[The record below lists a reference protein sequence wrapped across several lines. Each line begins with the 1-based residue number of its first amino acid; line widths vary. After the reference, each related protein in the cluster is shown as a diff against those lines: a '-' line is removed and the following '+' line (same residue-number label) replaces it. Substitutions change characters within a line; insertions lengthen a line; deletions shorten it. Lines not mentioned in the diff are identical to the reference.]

1 MYMYSQAFI
10 SWGLIEADD
19 MWVHA
24 WNLEIERTI
33 NILWKES
40 GTVYWKYIPNRKCK
54 VKANGSY
61 RVQFFC
67 AQHSPWEAAEEKFGK
82 LTKLSEELFPFA

>member
-10 SWGLIEADD
+10 SWGLLIEADD

-40 GTVYWKYIPNRKCK
+40 GTVY
-54 VKANGSY
+54 
-61 RVQFFC
+61 
-67 AQHSPWEAAEEKFGK
+67 
-82 LTKLSEELFPFA
+82 

>member
-33 NILWKES
+33 KFFGRKVGLFIENIE
-40 GTVYWKYIPNRKCK
+40 
-54 VKANGSY
+54 
-61 RVQFFC
+61 
-67 AQHSPWEAAEEKFGK
+67 
-82 LTKLSEELFPFA
+82 